1 MVLGTSWDLLSMRQQ
16 AVHPVSPWMF
26 YLRSILGS
34 GRSCKPVYFS
44 GLSFWGIHERFS
56 RGPKPCQN
64 LPKLHLCTKSPKL
77 PFHIIW
83 YGACHN
89 LSPSEA
95 TTILNSCHRRFSLS
109 TCRARAK
116 GDKSQG
122 WVARQIIDN
131 PLEMR
136 LWITPHSCPRRYSS
150 SGFTVTMICKAVG
163 FKGWFSQ
170 SWREGM

>member
-1 MVLGTSWDLLSMRQQ
+1 MSPSGACSVFFFPWRNFCYWRKSSPVISWPLSQRSRDSEATWTKMDSAMVLGTSWDLLSMRQQ

-95 TTILNSCHRRFSLS
+95 TTIFNSCHRRFSLS
-109 TCRARAK
+109 TCRAGAK

-122 WVARQIIDN
+122 A
-131 PLEMR
+131 
-136 LWITPHSCPRRYSS
+136 SS
-150 SGFTVTMICKAVG
+150 
-163 FKGWFSQ
+163 
-170 SWREGM
+170 